1 MTLIDAAQQ
10 WFHSLWLYLR
20 WGGGLVVG
28 SWLACAAPRF
38 FVEVLYVLRPAP
50 SRPAPD
56 PHSASARW
64 QVIQRDHD
72 RIKDEY
78 GQLRIDPFRADEL
91 AVLDDLTVPEAV
103 ALVQALAA
111 AGDAADTANPP
122 TYEKAVLHLANS
134 WRHAQ
139 DRAANSELQPPS
151 DRSPEPRVCT
161 PEPAVQPAQ
170 RRPRPPIPKEQKCR

>member
-1 MTLIDAAQQ
+1 MTLVDAAQH
-10 WFHSLWLYLR
+10 WLHSVGLYLR
-20 WGGGLVVG
+20 WGGGLVAG

-64 QVIQRDHD
+64 QAIQRDHD

-78 GQLRIDPFRADEL
+78 RRLRIDPFRADEL
-91 AVLDDLTVPEAV
+91 AVLADLTVPEAV
-103 ALVQALAA
+103 ALVQGLAA
-111 AGDAADTANPP
+111 ASDAADTANPP
-122 TYEKAVLHLANS
+122 TYEKAVLHLAHS
-134 WRHAQ
+134 WRQAQ
-139 DRAANSELQPPS
+139 ARAADSELQAPS
-151 DRSPEPRVCT
+151 DRSSEPRVCT

-170 RRPRPPIPKEQKCR
+170 RRPCPPIPKEQKCR